1 MKYWILLP
9 IVALMTACTTAPK
22 SRPVVQPIPA
32 QVSVA
37 VCSATVERKNTDLDR
52 AKVGM
57 RLEEQNTVIR
67 KSLAQLK
74 EYVIELE
81 ASFVECGGKIK

>member
-1 MKYWILLP
+1 MKFWILLS

-37 VCSATVERKNTDLDR
+37 VCSVTVERKNTDLDR